1 VVSRRPSLLLA
12 AAIPAI
18 WLATAVAPRSASAYD
33 PQYTHRW
40 IARQAIALLQHQF
53 GDRYPLLAEW
63 TERLVDGVE
72 HEDDIILDGDSD
84 IQTIRLMRHFYRPTD
99 GAGLA
104 LEPFGVFPN
113 SSEWGAVAN
122 DQNDWDYTDALAAYQ
137 AGDLDEAFFAL
148 GHVVHLT
155 QDATVPAHT
164 HLDDHGPPFGDF
176 YEHYCTSQTRSE
188 FDGDLPVPDLD
199 APIPE
204 FDTIEELFHHTARTS
219 YWRNMVPGYLSA
231 PQDDVADGVLVEMFP
246 DLYTNITQQWEIP
259 GVGVLDV
266 AFFEDEPGYFYLN
279 KLDKVAMID
288 RVFDSAT
295 PEEFE
300 YGTNVNDAKLIE
312 VMAGD
317 LIPVAI
323 MSSASAI
330 KHFLDEIETL
340 GPADGAPEDPDHPLP
355 DDETSACAAAGRG
368 GAAPTTASLLLLLAL
383 SFLRRRR
390 S

>member
-1 VVSRRPSLLLA
+1 MLSRGSSLLLA
-12 AAIPAI
+12 ALIPAA
-18 WLATAVAPRSASAYD
+18 WLPTVAVERSASAYD

-40 IARQAIALLQHQF
+40 IARKAIELLQHQF
-53 GDRYPLLAEW
+53 GDRYPLLEEW
-63 TERLVDGVE
+63 AERLVDGVE
-72 HEDDIILDGDSD
+72 HEDDLLLDGDTN
-84 IQTIRLMRHFYRPTD
+84 IQTVRLMRHFYRPTD

-122 DQNDWDYTDALAAYQ
+122 DTNQWDYTDALAAYQ
-137 AGDLDEAFFAL
+137 AGDLDEAFYAL

-164 HLDDHGPPFGDF
+164 HLDDHGPPSGDF
-176 YEHYCTSQTRSE
+176 YEHYCTSQMRSE

-199 APIPE
+199 TPIPE
-204 FDTIEELFHHTARTS
+204 YDTIADLFHHTARTS
-219 YWRNMVPGYLSA
+219 YWRNMVPGHLSA
-231 PQDDVADGVLVEMFP
+231 PQDDEASGVIVEMFP

-259 GVGVLDV
+259 GIGVLDV

-279 KLDKVAMID
+279 KLDKVAMVD
-288 RVFDSAT
+288 RVFDSAV

-300 YGTNVNDAKLIE
+300 YGANVNDVTLVEI
-312 VMAGD
+312 MADD
-317 LIPVAI
+317 LIPAAI
-323 MSSASAI
+323 VSSAAAM

-340 GPADGAPEDPDHPLP
+340 GPADGEPEDPDHPLP
-355 DDETSACAAAGRG
+355 DDETSTCSAAGSG
-368 GAAPTTASLLLLLAL
+368 GAASTAPLFLLAL
-383 SFLRRRR
+383 FFLRRRR